1 MMIILIIGIYLVALF
16 LVLNFFKGAN
26 GPIKNSITLNPIDF
40 KKSKIGQ
47 PTMFHEL
54 NKCKE
59 EDNEFQKAVL
69 KNDINNAIEEFYD
82 SIQTKLNC
90 LDMMCIP
97 VDLICKNQSKHYKKL
112 IQRGFT
118 FKYLEDE

>member
-16 LVLNFFKGAN
+16 LVLNFFKGVN
-26 GPIKNSITLNPIDF
+26 GPIKNSITLNPVNF
-40 KKSKIGQ
+40 KKSPIGQ

-59 EDNEFQKAVL
+59 EADKFQKAVL
-69 KNDINNAIEEFYD
+69 KNDISNAIEEFHD

-90 LDMMCIP
+90 LDMMGIP
-97 VDLICKNQSKHYKKL
+97 VDMICKDQHKHYKKL
-112 IQRGFT
+112 LNRGFV
-118 FKYLEDE
+118 FKEIE